1 MPIVTMLINTNA
13 NALVADHLK
22 AIFEIEIQVEGKV
35 THLRSFVEGWKASEK
50 QVEEVERQV
59 EDNLEGIRKATIAQM
74 RVITFM
80 LLYKIHIKFR
90 VEIDILKLMRCLQNQ
105 KASQAQ
111 SNSKQEQISTQV
123 LKLKLLLATVKVFSS
138 STHTTGGICGG
149 NCEGIGS
156 GVEERDGQERD

>member
-74 RVITFM
+74 RVITFL

-111 SNSKQEQISTQV
+111 SNSKQEEISTQV
-123 LKLKLLLATVKVFSS
+123 LKL
-138 STHTTGGICGG
+138 
-149 NCEGIGS
+149 
-156 GVEERDGQERD
+156 